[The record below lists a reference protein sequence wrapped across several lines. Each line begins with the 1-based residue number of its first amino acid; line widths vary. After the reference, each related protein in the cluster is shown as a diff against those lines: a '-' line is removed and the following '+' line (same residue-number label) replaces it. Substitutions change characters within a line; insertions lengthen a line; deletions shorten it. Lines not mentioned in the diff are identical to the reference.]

1 MIFYIFGTLFLDLIS
16 KMASRKKR
24 KLEFEVPKAVTT
36 LCIVVSGLQR
46 LIAFYITKPDNYMC
60 TFFLPNTLKWIVI
73 QKVIVHFANK
83 HNKLKNS
90 YQLKKRHAKR
100 LRLDEGTQLKRKLKV
115 QVNYLER
122 PCNIGSR
129 KQFEICRK
137 WDRLDEGVFMA
148 KKSKHNKK
156 VVFLTTCNKRASTV
170 DEIDQIN
177 LSEVKDQ
184 EPAPHLGCTLNDVGS
199 SEIGLEVFM
208 KITL

>member
-122 PCNIGSR
+122 PRNIGSS

-137 WDRLDEGVFMA
+137 WERLDEGVFMA
-148 KKSKHNKK
+148 KKS
-156 VVFLTTCNKRASTV
+156 TTCNKRASTV

>member
-1 MIFYIFGTLFLDLIS
+1 MALYTFGILLLDLIS
-16 KMASRKKR
+16 KMASMKEQKF
-24 KLEFEVPKAVTT
+24 EFEVPISVTT
-36 LCIVVSGLQR
+36 ISMIVSLSTAGIFMLLQGLQNF
-46 LIAFYITKPDNYMC
+46 IWKIMIC
-60 TFFLPNTLKWIVI
+60 SNTLKWIVI
-73 QKVIVHFANK
+73 QKIIVHFANK

-156 VVFLTTCNKRASTV
+156 VVFSTTCNKRASTV
-170 DEIDQIN
+170 DEIDEIN
-177 LSEVKDQ
+177 LSEGKDQ
-184 EPAPHLGCTLNDVGS
+184 EPAPHLGCTLDDVGW
-199 SEIGLEVFM
+199 SEIGL
-208 KITL
+208 

>member
-1 MIFYIFGTLFLDLIS
+1 MIIFGTLLLDLIS
-16 KMASRKKR
+16 KMTSRKRR
-24 KLEFEVPKAVTT
+24 KLEFEVPKAVIT

-46 LIAFYITKPDNYMC
+46 VIAFYITKPDNYMC
-60 TFFLPNTLKWIVI
+60 TFFLPNTLIWIVI

-90 YQLKKRHAKR
+90 YQLKKRHTKR

-122 PCNIGSR
+122 PRNIGSR
-129 KQFEICRK
+129 KQFEICLK
-137 WDRLDEGVFMA
+137 WERLDEGVFMA

-156 VVFLTTCNKRASTV
+156 VVFSITCYKRASTV

-184 EPAPHLGCTLNDVGS
+184 EPAPHLGCT
-199 SEIGLEVFM
+199 
-208 KITL
+208 